1 MVFEYGNQIEKGLV
15 SLFLIY
21 NLVIIGIFIN
31 TNFILN
37 STKDLQETYF
47 NEIYQYTK
55 YSKKVYL
62 QAIPDPYFYLSE
74 KNTSIDIREFI
85 PGELPLSEE
94 FPIKEMASQ
103 DVFIFYNEDLI
114 HPFLKNFLQNNS
126 DLFDR
131 FEINVPTPKGYE
143 YKLFAIIYR
152 KKHKNTLLL

>member
-1 MVFEYGNQIEKGLV
+1 M
-15 SLFLIY
+15 S
-21 NLVIIGIFIN
+21 
-31 TNFILN
+31 
-37 STKDLQETYF
+37 
-47 NEIYQYTK
+47 
-55 YSKKVYL
+55 
-62 QAIPDPYFYLSE
+62 
-74 KNTSIDIREFI
+74 
-85 PGELPLSEE
+85 
-94 FPIKEMASQ
+94 SQ